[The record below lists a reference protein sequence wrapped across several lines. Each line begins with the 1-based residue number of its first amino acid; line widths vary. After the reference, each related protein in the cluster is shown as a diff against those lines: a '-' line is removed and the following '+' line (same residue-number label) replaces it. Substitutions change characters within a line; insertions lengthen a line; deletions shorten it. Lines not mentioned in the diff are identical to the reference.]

1 MLPPF
6 NATHLGLVYGL
17 EATGVSPQV
26 QDLVHVAHLHS
37 PGGGQITGDLLLL
50 GLNQLDSLFAG
61 DGERDRHIIRGHSGI
76 YRLCMYAAPLL
87 VVQVLGH
94 RVGAHIVRVQGIDDL
109 LVAQHSTMGL
119 FCRFDLANE

>member
-61 DGERDRHIIRGHSGI
+61 DGERDRHINRGHCG
-76 YRLCMYAAPLL
+76 LFMYSAPLL

-119 FCRFDLANE
+119 FRGLDLANE

>member
-61 DGERDRHIIRGHSGI
+61 DGERDRHIIRGHCG
-76 YRLCMYAAPLL
+76 LCMYAAPLL

-119 FCRFDLANE
+119 FRGLDLANE